1 MHARGMKPGGGLL
14 REIADEAVVKAVTL
28 RKITDK
34 AGVEA
39 MPVAQGLG
47 VKGETSLDAGAA
59 VIGVVEGYGSC
70 RHEDPKFR
78 GPRESVRQS
87 LPARFLE

>member
-1 MHARGMKPGGGLL
+1 MKPGGGLL

-47 VKGETSLDAGAA
+47 VEGETSLDAGAA
-59 VIGVVEGYGSC
+59 VIGV

-78 GPRESVRQS
+78 VRCTYALDWS
-87 LPARFLE
+87 WSRAPLLCSFFAP